1 MAAPHSSE
9 KVMRNKYCESEVLIR
24 GAVPLCL
31 LLMGLLASFPALA
44 DDVVVQPTR
53 DEIIQELQ
61 LVKMLLAKSP
71 LAERAASN
79 KDGQVKQPMEL
90 AHTLYNR
97 ANEAF
102 NAGNMVW
109 AGAFLD
115 EALSVMEDAARLSS
129 DPLQVE
135 TKQRERY
142 AELMEDV
149 RAFDATYQDV
159 RKGMPPKDIKKYD
172 AEIEPTRNLINRA
185 QTLVRDGQ
193 YPEGSEL
200 LEKVHAIYISVLNEL
215 LSSTAFV
222 YDTNFKS
229 PADEFEYEMARYHSY
244 EELIPIARDQ
254 FKPDE
259 STLKLSERFVQ
270 DARTAHGAAEKQA
283 VDGKHTAAIK
293 TLQEA
298 TKRLQTALRTIGLEV
313 PE

>member
-1 MAAPHSSE
+1 
-9 KVMRNKYCESEVLIR
+9 LIR
-24 GAVPLCL
+24 RAIAQSLSF
-31 LLMGLLASFPALA
+31 LALFASVPALA
-44 DDVVVQPTR
+44 DDVIVQPSR
-53 DEIIQELQ
+53 EEIIQELQ
-61 LVKMLLAKSP
+61 LVKMLLAQSP
-71 LAERAASN
+71 LAERTFSN
-79 KDGQVKQPMEL
+79 KDDQIKQPMEL
-90 AHTLYNR
+90 ARTLYNR

-102 NAGNMVW
+102 KAGNMVW

-129 DPLQVE
+129 DPLQAE

-159 RKGMPPKDIKKYD
+159 RKGMPPKDAKKYD
-172 AEIEPTRNLINRA
+172 AEIEPTRNLIHRA

-222 YDTNFKS
+222 YDTNFKT
-229 PADEFEYEMARYHSY
+229 PAEEFEFEMARYRSY
-244 EELIPIARDQ
+244 EELIPIARAQ

-259 STLKLSERFVQ
+259 YTLKLSERYAQ
-270 DARTAHGAAEKQA
+270 DALAAHSAAEKQA
-283 VDGKHTAAIK
+283 SGGNHTAAIK
-293 TLQEA
+293 TLQDA
-298 TKRLQTALRTIGLEV
+298 TKHLQTALRTIGLEV

>member
-1 MAAPHSSE
+1 M
-9 KVMRNKYCESEVLIR
+9 LF
-24 GAVPLCL
+24 
-31 LLMGLLASFPALA
+31 LALFASVPALA

-53 DEIIQELQ
+53 EEIIQEMQ
-61 LVKMLLAKSP
+61 LVKMLLAQSP
-71 LAERAASN
+71 LAARAASKN
-79 KDGQVKQPMEL
+79 DDVIKQPMEL
-90 AHTLYNR
+90 ARTLYNR

-109 AGAFLD
+109 AHAFLD
-115 EALSVMEDAARLSS
+115 EALSVMEDAATLSS

-135 TKQRERY
+135 TKKRERY

-159 RKGMPPKDIKKYD
+159 RKGMPPKDLKKYD
-172 AEIEPTRNLINRA
+172 AEIEPTGNMIRRA

-229 PADEFEYEMARYHSY
+229 PAEEFDYEMARYHSY
-244 EELIPIARDQ
+244 EELIPIARNQ

-259 STLKLSERFVQ
+259 STLKLSERYVQ
-270 DARTAHGAAEKQA
+270 DALTAHGTAEKQA
-283 VDGKHTAAIK
+283 AGGNHTAAIK
-293 TLQEA
+293 TLHEA

>member
-1 MAAPHSSE
+1 
-9 KVMRNKYCESEVLIR
+9 MRNIYCESETLIR

-31 LLMGLLASFPALA
+31 LFLALFASVPVLA

-53 DEIIQELQ
+53 EEIIQEMQ

-79 KDGQVKQPMEL
+79 NDGQIKQPMEL
-90 AHTLYNR
+90 ARTLYNR

-159 RKGMPPKDIKKYD
+159 RKGMPAKDVKKYD
-172 AEIEPTRNLINRA
+172 AEIAPTHNLVHRA

-229 PADEFEYEMARYHSY
+229 PAEEFEYEMARYHSY
-244 EELIPIARDQ
+244 EELVPIARAQ

-259 STLKLSERFVQ
+259 YTLKLSERFVQ
-270 DARTAHGAAEKQA
+270 DARTTHGTAEKQA
-283 VDGKHTAAIK
+283 VDGNHPAAIK
-293 TLQEA
+293 TLREA

>member
-1 MAAPHSSE
+1 
-9 KVMRNKYCESEVLIR
+9 LTR
-24 GAVPLCL
+24 GAVPLSL
-31 LLMGLLASFPALA
+31 LLLVLFASVPALA
-44 DDVVVQPTR
+44 DDVVVQPSR
-53 DEIIQELQ
+53 EEIIQELQ

-115 EALSVMEDAARLSS
+115 EALSVMEDAARLST
-129 DPLQVE
+129 DPLLVE

-172 AEIEPTRNLINRA
+172 AEIEPTRNFINRA
-185 QTLVRDGQ
+185 QTMVRDGK

-229 PADEFEYEMARYHSY
+229 PAEEFEYEMARYHSY
-244 EELIPIARDQ
+244 EELIPIARNQ

-259 STLKLSERFVQ
+259 STLKLSERYMQ
-270 DARTAHGAAEKQA
+270 DARTAHGTAEKQA
-283 VDGKHTAAIK
+283 VGGNHPAAIK

>member
-1 MAAPHSSE
+1 MTLWLP
-9 KVMRNKYCESEVLIR
+9 
-24 GAVPLCL
+24 
-31 LLMGLLASFPALA
+31 LLAMFASSPALA
-44 DDVVVQPTR
+44 DDVIVQPSR
-53 DEIIQELQ
+53 EEVLQEMQ

-79 KDGQVKQPMEL
+79 NDGQIKQPMEL
-90 AHTLYNR
+90 ARTLYNR

-115 EALSVMEDAARLSS
+115 EALSVLEDAARLSS

-135 TKQRERY
+135 TKQRAHY
-142 AELMEDV
+142 AELLDDV

-159 RKGMPPKDIKKYD
+159 RKGMPPKDVKNYD
-172 AEIEPTRNLINRA
+172 TKIEPTRVLIHRA
-185 QTLVRDGQ
+185 QTLMRDSQ
-193 YPEGSEL
+193 YTEASEL

-215 LSSTAFV
+215 LASTAFV

-229 PADEFEYEMARYHSY
+229 PAEEFEYELARYRSY
-244 EELIPIARDQ
+244 EELIPIARAQ

-259 STLKLSERFVQ
+259 YTLKLSERYVHEG
-270 DARTAHGAAEKQA
+270 RTAQGAAEKQA
-283 VDGKHTAAIK
+283 ADGNHPAAIK

>member
-1 MAAPHSSE
+1 MQNIYRE
-9 KVMRNKYCESEVLIR
+9 CGELIR
-24 GAVPLCL
+24 RASKTW
-31 LLMGLLASFPALA
+31 LMLMVLFASIPASA
-44 DDVVVQPTR
+44 DDVNVQPTR
-53 DEIIQELQ
+53 EEILQELQ

-71 LAERAASN
+71 LAERE
-79 KDGQVKQPMEL
+79 KDTQIKQPMEL
-90 AHTLYNR
+90 ARTLYKR

-102 NAGNMVW
+102 DAGNMVW

-135 TKQRERY
+135 TKQRSQY
-142 AELMEDV
+142 AELLEDV

-159 RKGMPPKDIKKYD
+159 RKGLPPKEVKKYD
-172 AEIEPTRNLINRA
+172 AQIEPTRGLIQRA
-185 QTLVRDGQ
+185 QTFMRDSKYQ
-193 YPEGSEL
+193 EGSEL

-215 LSSTAFV
+215 LASTAFV
-222 YDTNFKS
+222 YDKTFNS
-229 PADEFEYEMARYHSY
+229 PAEEFDYEKARYHSY

-259 STLKLSERFVQ
+259 YTLKLSERYVQ
-270 DARTAHGAAEKQA
+270 EALLSYGTAEKQA
-283 VDGKHTAAIK
+283 AGGDHTAAIK

>member
-1 MAAPHSSE
+1 MT
-9 KVMRNKYCESEVLIR
+9 VTVIR
-24 GAVPLCL
+24 L
-31 LLMGLLASFPALA
+31 LFPFLALFASVPALA
-44 DDVVVQPTR
+44 DDVVVQPSR
-53 DEIIQELQ
+53 EEVLQEMQ

-71 LAERAASN
+71 LAERAASKN
-79 KDGQVKQPMEL
+79 DDQIKQPMEL
-90 AHTLYNR
+90 ARTLYNR

-135 TKQRERY
+135 TKQRARY

-159 RKGMPPKDIKKYD
+159 RKGIPPKDAKKYD
-172 AEIEPTRNLINRA
+172 AEIEPTRNLIHRA

-215 LSSTAFV
+215 LASTAFV

-229 PADEFEYEMARYHSY
+229 PVEEFEYELARYRSY
-244 EELIPIARDQ
+244 EELIPIARAQ

-259 STLKLSERFVQ
+259 NTLKLSERYVQ
-270 DARTAHGAAEKQA
+270 DGHTALGTAEKQA
-283 VDGKHTAAIK
+283 AGGNHPSAIK

>member
-1 MAAPHSSE
+1 
-9 KVMRNKYCESEVLIR
+9 MRNIYCERGVLIR
-24 GAVPLCL
+24 RAIAQSLSFLALFASVPV
-31 LLMGLLASFPALA
+31 LA
-44 DDVVVQPTR
+44 DDVIVQPSR
-53 DEIIQELQ
+53 EEIIQELQ
-61 LVKMLLAKSP
+61 LVKMLLAQSP
-71 LAERAASN
+71 LAERTFSN
-79 KDGQVKQPMEL
+79 KDDQIKQPMEL
-90 AHTLYNR
+90 ARTLYNR

-129 DPLQVE
+129 DPLLAE

-159 RKGMPPKDIKKYD
+159 RKGMPPKDAKKYD
-172 AEIEPTRNLINRA
+172 AEIEPTRNLIHRA

-200 LEKVHAIYISVLNEL
+200 LEKVHAIYISVLNGL

-222 YDTNFKS
+222 YDTNFKT
-229 PADEFEYEMARYHSY
+229 PAEEFEFEMARYRSY
-244 EELIPIARDQ
+244 EELIPIARAQ

-259 STLKLSERFVQ
+259 NTLKLSERYAQ
-270 DARTAHGAAEKQA
+270 DALAAHSAAEKQA
-283 VDGKHTAAIK
+283 SGGNHTAAIK
-293 TLQEA
+293 TLQDA
-298 TKRLQTALRTIGLEV
+298 TKHLQTALRTIGLEV

>member
-1 MAAPHSSE
+1 MIRRVVTLWLPLL
-9 KVMRNKYCESEVLIR
+9 VLF
-24 GAVPLCL
+24 
-31 LLMGLLASFPALA
+31 ASTALA
-44 DDVVVQPTR
+44 DDVVAQPSR
-53 DEIIQELQ
+53 EEVLQELQ

-71 LAERAASN
+71 LAERAARDN
-79 KDGQVKQPMEL
+79 DDNIKQPMEL
-90 AHTLYNR
+90 ARTLYNR

-115 EALSVMEDAARLSS
+115 EALSVMEDAARLAS

-135 TKQRERY
+135 TKQRARY

-172 AEIEPTRNLINRA
+172 AEIEPTRALIHRA

-215 LSSTAFV
+215 LASTAFV

-229 PADEFEYEMARYHSY
+229 PVEEFDYELARYRSY
-244 EELIPIARDQ
+244 EELIPIARAQ

-259 STLKLSERFVQ
+259 YTLKLSDRFVQ
-270 DARTAHGAAEKQA
+270 EARTALGTAEKQA
-283 VDGKHTAAIK
+283 ADGDHPAAIK

-313 PE
+313 PG